1 MDLKKIFISW
11 LFILFLSP
19 FSGNSDPFSF
29 AVTCD
34 MRNFSGQG
42 LYDTPNYFRGV
53 CETIAYLG
61 PGAFMIVPGD
71 LDPTVNVNWTIEQYL
86 GSGYMW
92 YPVVGNHE
100 LPGDGSE
107 SYYGAN
113 MDWLRSYNYDQ
124 NGSGVPPDIVNTG
137 PAGCEETTYSFDYE
151 NAHFTV
157 LNQYYDGS
165 SDVGTNGDVVDALYY
180 WLVTDLTATTQQY
193 IFVIGHE
200 PAYPQPDEYN
210 GRLRHEFD
218 SLNEHPQNRDRFWNL
233 LSSIGITAYIC
244 GHTHNYS
251 AVQINGVWQ
260 VDAGHARGAGDTGA
274 PSTFLLIHVNEN
286 IVTMNTYRDIHDGN
300 YDYDDIIGDVALPV
314 KLSSFS
320 VSQVGKNVKLEWITE
335 SEISNLGF
343 IIERKEKEAKTWRE
357 IASYATHK
365 ELKGQGSV
373 SCQTIYIFYDTSCQT
388 GLTYHYRLANVSYRG
403 EIEYHDIREIT
414 VKPDNQLN
422 LSNRFFL
429 EPAYPNPF
437 NQEISILYSLSE
449 ESEVNLNIIDARG
462 RIVKHLLKNKKQSI
476 NNYTV
481 RWDGTNDKNVDVSG
495 GVYFTVVNVKGLVDS
510 QKIIFLR

>member
-244 GHTHNYS
+244 
-251 AVQINGVWQ
+251 
-260 VDAGHARGAGDTGA
+260 
-274 PSTFLLIHVNEN
+274 VNEN

-462 RIVKHLLKNKKQSI
+462 RIVKHLLKNKKQST